1 MFAFFD
7 FIVDLIS
14 TAVDFVVNLFKM
26 LLFMITFIVQGFA
39 YVGTCL
45 VYLPPWVLPFISA
58 VIAFSVIMF
67 LINR

>member
-7 FIVDLIS
+7 FIVDLIT

-26 LLFMITFIVQGFA
+26 LLFMITFIVQGVV

-45 VYLPPWVLPFISA
+45 VYLPAWVLPFVTA